1 MQPNM
6 PNITIKNIPD
16 RLYQKI
22 KETSQQN
29 RRSINAE
36 VIVCLEEK
44 LLGSNSSNISLDQIR
59 RTRSLTQRHL
69 LTESEISDLKLGR
82 RV

>member
-1 MQPNM
+1 M
-6 PNITIKNIPD
+6 PHITTKNIPE

-22 KETSQQN
+22 KASSQQN

-44 LLGSNSSNISLDQIR
+44 LYESNSSKASLEQIR
-59 RTRSLTQRHL
+59 RVRSLTQRHF
-69 LTESEISDLKLGR
+69 LTEAEISDLKREGR
-82 RV
+82 V